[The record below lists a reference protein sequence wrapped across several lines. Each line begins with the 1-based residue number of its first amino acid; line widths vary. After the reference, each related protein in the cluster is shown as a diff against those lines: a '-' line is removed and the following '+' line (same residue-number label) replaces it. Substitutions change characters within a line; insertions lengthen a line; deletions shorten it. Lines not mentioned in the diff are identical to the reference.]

1 MKLTRQYILKPLLY
15 IYIFYVVYTPIFGS
29 GVIFDKYIVLSILAL
44 IMLLPYLLRRDQS
57 ILKILGHRNV
67 ILLMFVVFS
76 LSLYPIFIQTINNIP
91 INSIADLRI
100 VQNNLINILII
111 HAAII
116 VDKLRKFGCSKA
128 QGFEILLKFGMLQ
141 GVLCILGLFLPG
153 IKSIFISLYQAGGGF
168 NQFVI
173 DTRIFGISSDYTF
186 GTPIYHGLIAGLA
199 VYFAL
204 KHSIRRY
211 YLYVPFILLA
221 TFLNGRTGI
230 LVFLLTTT
238 ASIFYVY
245 ARRSRLVNAF
255 FAFGVVIALLAGLL
269 AGMARFAPNA
279 YNFIDSFIEDT
290 KNLLEKHELTG
301 NYEVLYETSKVM
313 PKNEKLL
320 FGEGYRIY
328 DTQGAQRAGG
338 RSDVGYIN
346 DLFVGGIFYIIVL
359 YSATF
364 SFMMHRAR
372 KEAFIFLLIIFVM
385 LIINIK
391 GEIFRSAVFM
401 FMVVYIK
408 LLFLEY
414 NKIKDCN
421 ER

>member
-44 IMLLPYLLRRDQS
+44 IMLLPYLLRQDQS

-76 LSLYPIFIQTINNIP
+76 LSLYSIFIQTINNIP

-116 VDKLRKFGCSKA
+116 IDKMRKFGYTRA
-128 QGFEILLKFGMLQ
+128 QGFEILLKFGALQ
-141 GVLCILGLFLPG
+141 GILCIFGLLLPAV
-153 IKSIFISLYQAGGGF
+153 KDVFIGLYQAGGGF

-204 KHSIRRY
+204 KDRIRRY
-211 YLYVPFILLA
+211 YLYVPFILLV

-230 LVFLLTTT
+230 LVFLVTAA
-238 ASIFYVY
+238 ASIFYIY
-245 ARRSRLVNAF
+245 AKRSRLINAF
-255 FAFGVVIALLAGLL
+255 IAFGVVIALLVGLL
-269 AGMARFAPNA
+269 AGVARFAPNA

-301 NYEVLYETSKVM
+301 NYEVLYETSKIM

-328 DTQGAQRAGG
+328 DAQGAQRAGG

-346 DLFVGGIFYIIVL
+346 DLFIGGIFYIIVL

-364 SFMMHRAR
+364 SFMMHHER
-372 KEAFIFLLIIFVM
+372 KEAFIFLLIIFVI
-385 LIINIK
+385 LIVNIK

-401 FMVVYIK
+401 FMVAYIK

>member
-15 IYIFYVVYTPIFGS
+15 FYIFYVIYTPIFGS
-29 GVIFDKYIVLSILAL
+29 GVIFDKYVVLSVLAL

-91 INSIADLRI
+91 INSTADLRI
-100 VQNNLINILII
+100 VQNNLINILIV

-116 VDKLRKFGCSKA
+116 VDKLRKFGYSKM

-141 GVLCILGLFLPG
+141 GILCILGLLLPEV
-153 IKSIFISLYQAGGGF
+153 KDIFISLYQAGGGF

-204 KHSIRRY
+204 KDRIRRY

-230 LVFLLTTT
+230 LVFLVTAT
-238 ASIFYVY
+238 ASIFYIY
-245 ARRSRLVNAF
+245 AKRSRLINAF
-255 FAFGVVIALLAGLL
+255 IAFGVVIALLVGLL
-269 AGMARFAPNA
+269 AGVARFAPNA

-301 NYEVLYETSKVM
+301 NYEVLYETSKIM

-328 DTQGAQRAGG
+328 DAQGAQRAGG

-346 DLFVGGIFYIIVL
+346 DLFIGGIFYIIVL

-364 SFMMHRAR
+364 SFMMHHER
-372 KEAFIFLLIIFVM
+372 KEAFIFLLIIFVI
-385 LIINIK
+385 LIVNIK

-401 FMVVYIK
+401 FMVAYIK

>member
-1 MKLTRQYILKPLLY
+1 MRLTRQYILKPLLH

-91 INSIADLRI
+91 INSIADLRV

-116 VDKLRKFGCSKA
+116 IDKVRKFGYTKA
-128 QGFEILLKFGMLQ
+128 QGFEILLKFGALQ
-141 GVLCILGLFLPG
+141 GTICIFGLLFPAV
-153 IKSIFISLYQAGGGF
+153 KDVFIGLYQAGGGF

-204 KHSIRRY
+204 RYGIRRY
-211 YLYVPFILLA
+211 YLYIPFILLA

-230 LVFLLTTT
+230 LVFLLTAT

-255 FAFGVVIALLAGLL
+255 FAFSMIVALLAGLL
-269 AGMARFAPNA
+269 MMVAHFAPSA
-279 YNFIDSFIEDT
+279 YNFIDSFVEDT
-290 KNLLEKHELTG
+290 RNLIEKHELTG
-301 NYEVLYETSKVM
+301 NYEVLYETSKIV

-320 FGEGYRIY
+320 YGEGYRIY
-328 DTQGAQRAGG
+328 DTQGSQLAGG

-359 YSATF
+359 YGAAF
-364 SFMMHRAR
+364 SFMMYRAR
-372 KEAFIFLLIIFVM
+372 KEAFVFSLIIFIM
-385 LIINIK
+385 LVVNIK
-391 GEIFRSAVFM
+391 GEIFRSAIFM
-401 FMVVYIK
+401 FAVVYIK
-408 LLFLEY
+408 MLSLEY
-414 NKIKDCN
+414 DKIKDCD

>member
-290 KNLLEKHELTG
+290 RNLIEKHELTG
-301 NYEVLYETSKVM
+301 NYEVLYEETVKVL
-313 PKNEKLL
+313 PKNENLW
-320 FGEGYRIY
+320 FGNGYRIY
-328 DTQGAQRAGG
+328 DLQGAQRAGG

-359 YSATF
+359 YGAVF
-364 SFMMHRAR
+364 SFMMYRAR
-372 KEAFIFLLIIFVM
+372 KEVFVFSLIIFIM
-385 LIINIK
+385 LVVNVK
-391 GEIFRSAVFM
+391 GEIFRSAIFM
-401 FMVVYIK
+401 FMVVYAK
-408 LLFLEY
+408 LLLQTY
-414 NKIKDCN
+414 
-421 ER
+421 ERKGAGR

>member
-173 DTRIFGISSDYTF
+173 DTRIFGIASDYTF